1 MVKFLYKRNEKT
13 SSRKSQY
20 TTQKTS
26 KKKKEKE
33 PNTRMQNSINECVG
47 PVGAVVAPVDSSV
60 ERRINC
66 GTAHGLALGMVVV
79 ELNGVFRAPL
89 LSLAALWTPPI
100 TPAASCATAALTVV
114 ATALTIAT
122 ATDAIIAVVS
132 RFYVAARFATSARTQ
147 TNIMASGC

>member
-1 MVKFLYKRNEKT
+1 
-13 SSRKSQY
+13 
-20 TTQKTS
+20 
-26 KKKKEKE
+26 
-33 PNTRMQNSINECVG
+33 MQNSINECVG

-114 ATALTIAT
+114 AADVITAALTIAA
-122 ATDAIIAVVS
+122 ATDAIIAVVR

-147 TNIMASGC
+147 TKIMASGC

>member
-1 MVKFLYKRNEKT
+1 
-13 SSRKSQY
+13 
-20 TTQKTS
+20 
-26 KKKKEKE
+26 
-33 PNTRMQNSINECVG
+33 MQNSINECVG

-114 ATALTIAT
+114 AADVITAAALTIAT
-122 ATDAIIAVVS
+122 LTTDPIIAVVS

>member
-1 MVKFLYKRNEKT
+1 
-13 SSRKSQY
+13 
-20 TTQKTS
+20 
-26 KKKKEKE
+26 
-33 PNTRMQNSINECVG
+33 MQNSINECVG

-114 ATALTIAT
+114 ATDVITAALTIAALT
-122 ATDAIIAVVS
+122 TDAIIALVS

>member
-1 MVKFLYKRNEKT
+1 
-13 SSRKSQY
+13 
-20 TTQKTS
+20 
-26 KKKKEKE
+26 
-33 PNTRMQNSINECVG
+33 MQNSINECVG

-100 TPAASCATAALTVV
+100 TPAASCATAALIVV
-114 ATALTIAT
+114 ATDVITAALTIAT

>member
-1 MVKFLYKRNEKT
+1 
-13 SSRKSQY
+13 
-20 TTQKTS
+20 
-26 KKKKEKE
+26 
-33 PNTRMQNSINECVG
+33 MQNSINECVG

-114 ATALTIAT
+114 ATDVITAALTIAT

>member
-1 MVKFLYKRNEKT
+1 
-13 SSRKSQY
+13 
-20 TTQKTS
+20 
-26 KKKKEKE
+26 
-33 PNTRMQNSINECVG
+33 MQNSINECVG

-114 ATALTIAT
+114 ATDVITAALTIAT
-122 ATDAIIAVVS
+122 ATDAIIAVVR